1 MIDENAQEQIAQQII
16 PPELL
21 NNLAVL
27 QLEAGNLADAK
38 VLLTEALQNCEILL
52 KHQDDDR
59 VKALR
64 ITVKFNLAWC

>member
-1 MIDENAQEQIAQQII
+1 MIDENAQEQIAQQIV

-21 NNLAVL
+21 NNLSVL

-52 KHQDDDR
+52 KQQDDDR

>member
-1 MIDENAQEQIAQQII
+1 MIDENAQEQIAQQIV

-38 VLLTEALQNCEILL
+38 VLLTEALQNCEIL
-52 KHQDDDR
+52 
-59 VKALR
+59 
-64 ITVKFNLAWC
+64 

>member
-1 MIDENAQEQIAQQII
+1 MIDENAQEQIAQQIV

-52 KHQDDDR
+52 KHQEDDR
-59 VKALR
+59 VKVLR

>member
-1 MIDENAQEQIAQQII
+1 MIDEYAQEQIAQQIV

-21 NNLAVL
+21 NNLSVL

-52 KHQDDDR
+52 KQQDDDR